1 MDGNKRLDLSPV
13 IDHAR
18 AAVREQGFKGAP
30 DTEAQGKRRITEFLF
45 ERVRHYAR
53 TLHEL
58 RDDVLEAVLRSVSTG
73 TIDLIDLLLK
83 MKALQAVTARPEFD
97 PLIVGF
103 KRASRIVEKEQW
115 DHKAV
120 NPDLFKDP
128 AEGELHRHVGNSRQD
143 FNKQMAKGC
152 YDKALEA
159 LVRLKPSIDTFF
171 NGVMVNAEDAALRNN
186 RLSLLKEVDDL
197 FKSFADFSRIVVQGG

>member
-1 MDGNKRLDLSPV
+1 MKV
-13 IDHAR
+13 IVGEEYEGKATP
-18 AAVREQGFKGAP
+18 AFA
-30 DTEAQGKRRITEFLF
+30 DTMT
-45 ERVRHYAR
+45 
-53 TLHEL
+53 
-58 RDDVLEAVLRSVSTG
+58 SVVFRPYWLVTP
-73 TIDLIDLLLK
+73 TIQ
-83 MKALQAVTARPEFD
+83 KAEFD

-115 DHKAV
+115 DHKPV
-120 NPDLFKDP
+120 DPNLFKDS
-128 AEGELHRHVGNSRQD
+128 AERELHRHVGSSRQD
-143 FNKQMAKGC
+143 FTEQMATGH

-171 NGVMVNAEDAALRNN
+171 NGVMVNAEDAALRSN